1 MLLLA
6 SNVSL
11 SLYGIERDALV
22 RTACLI
28 NGALYAPWLAF
39 PLPQEILHATDA
51 EHGLTNQAS
60 LLSVATPIP
69 EEISLIPPINDAV
82 DHEDLQLVFPGW

>member
-1 MLLLA
+1 M
-6 SNVSL
+6 SHQRRSL
-11 SLYGIERDALV
+11 R
-22 RTACLI
+22 
-28 NGALYAPWLAF
+28 PWLAF

-69 EEISLIPPINDAV
+69 EEISLIPPINDAAITRPAAGLSRMV
-82 DHEDLQLVFPGW
+82 SEMR

>member
-11 SLYGIERDALV
+11 SLYGIEVDALV

-39 PLPQEILHATDA
+39 PFPDAILHGTDA
-51 EHGLTNQAS
+51 ERALTTQAP
-60 LLSVATPIP
+60 LLSVVTPIAAAT
-69 EEISLIPPINDAV
+69 SPIHPMADAV